1 MSVETILAL
10 IGFAFVMSISPGPGN
25 FLLLTSGVNFGYQR
39 SLPLVL
45 GISIGFLSMVFSVG
59 LGLGKILQEV
69 PLLYTILKF
78 GSAAYILWLAW
89 KISTSRSLSQTDN
102 EEMGKPLSFL
112 QAAFLQLL
120 NPKAWAVAL
129 ILSVSYTNPE
139 QYLFSLLLM
148 IGIFALVNLPTI
160 SIWALSG
167 VALRHIL
174 GNGKRIAVFNIAMA
188 LLLVASM
195 LPVLLQPI

>member
-45 GISIGFLSMVFSVG
+45 GISIGFLSMVFLVG

-160 SIWALSG
+160 SVWALSG